1 MKNNLN
7 ENYKKRLNTMGK
19 VINLFEKFDYIKV
32 QDYQRAYSWE
42 ERQIEQFLLDI
53 KEYLDKDINYYLGH
67 FLFEK
72 NEDNKKIGYII
83 DGQQRLT
90 TIIIFLSSAF
100 EKIKNLNNGE
110 LAPEELDI
118 YKSILIRN
126 NEIKFSTVDYDNKL
140 FKERVIYRVKGAV
153 KPETQSQNRILE
165 AVKYFNKKLEKETI
179 ENLTNMV
186 KIIINASCTLNEVSN
201 QSEAVQMFIYQNDR
215 GKHPTDLE
223 IIKSL
228 FMYNIYDCSDNK
240 INDLNDIKEK
250 FEIIYKNISYI
261 ENLVDEN
268 DVLRITLK
276 TYYKDLN
283 ESSIERIKED
293 INNKTSEEKL
303 DFIKSFT
310 EELENNFQYLKYFFD
325 DEKKYFYIHS
335 IITLGINIDLYPFI
349 VGIYKCEINE
359 EDKKKLIE
367 SLENLLIRI
376 KIIGSRAN
384 VISRIGYTYEDF
396 IKTYED
402 GNVDI
407 TSIINQINDMKTS
420 TDYWWG
426 HWNNDKL
433 RASIENGVNGNIAKF
448 ILWKYENYCFS
459 DKGFEFRYDEQKI
472 TLEHIA
478 PQTEPNTKPHGYGD
492 YNDEGFRNLIY
503 SLGNYILLEEK
514 HNKSIGNDTFY
525 KKCETYKYLKQQEE
539 IRDMVSGNGT
549 WGKAMIKKRNN
560 RIVDFVM
567 SYYK

>member
-1 MKNNLN
+1 M
-7 ENYKKRLNTMGK
+7 
-19 VINLFEKFDYIKV
+19 
-32 QDYQRAYSWE
+32 
-42 ERQIEQFLLDI
+42 
-53 KEYLDKDINYYLGH
+53 
-67 FLFEK
+67 
-72 NEDNKKIGYII
+72 
-83 DGQQRLT
+83 
-90 TIIIFLSSAF
+90 
-100 EKIKNLNNGE
+100 NNGE

-140 FKERVIYRVKGAV
+140 FKERVIYRVKGIV

-179 ENLTNMV
+179 ENLIKMV
-186 KIIINASCTLNEVSN
+186 KIIIKASCTLNEVSN

-283 ESSIERIKED
+283 ESSIDRIKED
-293 INNKTSEEKL
+293 INNKDSEEKL
-303 DFIKSFT
+303 KFIKSFT

-325 DEKKYFYIHS
+325 EEKKYFYIHS

-349 VGIYKCEINE
+349 VGIYRFEINE

-367 SLENLLIRI
+367 SLENLLVRI

-384 VISRIGYTYEDF
+384 VISRIVREGDTYKDF
-396 IKTYED
+396 IETD
-402 GNVDI
+402 GDI
-407 TSIINQINDMKTS
+407 TSIINRINYMKTS
-420 TDYWWG
+420 TDWWG

-433 RASIENGVNGNIAKF
+433 RASIENWINENIAKF
-448 ILWKYENYCFS
+448 ILWKYENYLY
-459 DKGFEFRYDEQKI
+459 DKGFEFRYDKQKI

-478 PQTEPNTKPHGYGD
+478 PQTEPNTKPHGYGN
-492 YNDEGFRNLIY
+492 YNNEKFKNLIY

-514 HNKSIGNDTFY
+514 HNKSIGNTTFY
-525 KKCETYKYLKQQEE
+525 KKCETYKDLKQQQE
-539 IRDMVSGNGT
+539 IRDMVSENGT
-549 WGKAMIKKRNN
+549 WGIEAIETRNKK
-560 RIVDFVM
+560 IVKFVM